1 MAKSA
6 LKNPMNGPL
15 KDLLVVDLTRVLVG
29 PYCTMILSDL
39 GARIIKIEAPEIG
52 DDSRNFGPF
61 VKDYSAYFMSLNRGK
76 ESIALNLKNEND
88 KKIFEK
94 ILAKADILVENF
106 KPGTL
111 EKWGYGWKEVNKKF
125 PKLIYASA
133 SGFGQTGPLKELPA
147 YDMVVQGMG
156 GLMSVTGQPNSEP
169 TRVGTSIGDITA
181 GLFTAIGINAA
192 LYDREKTGKGMYID
206 VSMLDCQIAILE
218 NAIARYLSKNEIPKP
233 MGSRH
238 PSIAPFEAFK
248 TKNSYIIIAA
258 GNDKLFE
265 NLCNA
270 LNLNELVNNDKFKS
284 NSLRSENMDILKKI
298 IEEKLSE
305 NNTEVWVNKFEEL
318 KIPCGPIY
326 NIKEAVENPQ
336 IESRNMIV
344 KAFHKV
350 VGDFK
355 LAGNPI
361 KMSTYKDE
369 KTRGNIPDLDEH
381 REKILKEF
389 T

>member
-1 MAKSA
+1 
-6 LKNPMNGPL
+6 MNGPL
-15 KDLLVVDLTRVLVG
+15 KDLLVLDLTRVLVG

-39 GARIIKIEAPEIG
+39 GARVIKVEAPEIG
-52 DDSRNFGPF
+52 DDSRKFGPF

-76 ESIALNLKNEND
+76 ESIALNLKKEDD

-111 EKWGYGWKEVNKKF
+111 EKWGFGWKELCKKY

-192 LYDREKTGKGMYID
+192 LYDRQKTGKGMYID

-248 TKNSYIIIAA
+248 TKDSYIIIAA

-265 NLCNA
+265 SLCQT
-270 LNLNELVNNDKFKS
+270 LNLNELINSSKFKS
-284 NSLRSENMDILKKI
+284 NSLRSENMDELKKI
-298 IEEKLSE
+298 LEDKLTYKTTNEWVKQFE
-305 NNTEVWVNKFEEL
+305 NL
-318 KIPCGPIY
+318 RIPCGPIY

-336 IESRNMIV
+336 VKARNMIV
-344 KAFHKV
+344 KAYHKV
-350 VGDFK
+350 IGEFK

-361 KMSTYKDE
+361 KMSSYKDE
-369 KTRGNIPDLDEH
+369 NKRGDIPDLDEH
-381 REKILKEF
+381 RNKILKEF
-389 T
+389 S

>member
-1 MAKSA
+1 MD
-6 LKNPMNGPL
+6 GPL
-15 KDLLVVDLTRVLVG
+15 KNLLVVDLTRVLVG

-39 GARIIKIEAPEIG
+39 GARVIKIEAPEIG
-52 DDSRNFGPF
+52 DDSRGFGPF
-61 VKDYSAYFMSLNRGK
+61 IDDYSAYFMSLNRGK
-76 ESIALNLKNEND
+76 ESIALNLKNEDD

-111 EKWGYGWKEVNKKF
+111 DKWGFGWNEVSKKY

-156 GLMSVTGQPNSEP
+156 GLMSVTGHPNSEP

-192 LYDREKTGKGMYID
+192 LYDRQKTGKGTFID

-218 NAIARYLSKNEIPKP
+218 NAIARYLSKNEIPEP

-248 TKNSYIIIAA
+248 TKDSFLIIAA
-258 GNDKLFE
+258 GNDKLFKS
-265 NLCNA
+265 LCEVLEIPNIA
-270 LNLNELVNNDKFKS
+270 NDEMYKT
-284 NSLRSENMDILKKI
+284 NSLRSQNIDKLKLI
-298 IEEKLSE
+298 IEDKLQHKNTDEWIKVME
-305 NNTEVWVNKFEEL
+305 NL
-318 KIPCGPIY
+318 KIPCGPIF
-326 NIKEAVENPQ
+326 NIKQAVENPQ
-336 IESRNMIV
+336 IKERNMIV
-344 KAFHKV
+344 KSFHKKI
-350 VGDFK
+350 GEFK
-355 LAGNPI
+355 SAGNPI

-369 KTRGNIPDLDEH
+369 KTRGDIPDLDEH
-381 REKILKEF
+381 RDKILKEF
-389 T
+389 S

>member
-1 MAKSA
+1 
-6 LKNPMNGPL
+6 MNGPL
-15 KDLLVVDLTRVLVG
+15 KNLLVLDLTRVLVG
-29 PYCTMILSDL
+29 PYCTMMLSDL
-39 GARIIKIEAPEIG
+39 GARVIKVEAPEIG

-61 VKDYSAYFMSLNRGK
+61 IEDYSAYFMSLNRGK
-76 ESIALNLKNEND
+76 ESIALNLKNNDD
-88 KKIFEK
+88 KKIFNK
-94 ILAKADILVENF
+94 ILSKADILVENF

-111 EKWGYGWKEVNKKF
+111 EKWGYGWKDICKQY

-181 GLFTAIGINAA
+181 GLFTTIGINAA
-192 LYDREKTGKGMYID
+192 LYDREKTGKGTFID

-248 TKNSYIIIAA
+248 TKDSHIIIAA

-265 NLCNA
+265 KLCNV
-270 LNLNELVNNDKFKS
+270 LEISEIFNDEKFNNNSSRSKNIDKLKIVI
-284 NSLRSENMDILKKI
+284 EN
-298 IEEKLSE
+298 KLSSKIT
-305 NNTEVWVNKFEEL
+305 TEWVSQMEKER
-318 KIPCGPIY
+318 IPCGPIY

-336 IESRNMIV
+336 VQSRNMIV
-344 KAFHKV
+344 KAYHKV
-350 VGDFK
+350 IGEFK
-355 LAGNPI
+355 IAGNPI
-361 KMSTYKDE
+361 KMSSYKDE
-369 KTRGNIPDLDEH
+369 NTRGDIPDLDEH

-389 T
+389 SN

>member
-1 MAKSA
+1 MD
-6 LKNPMNGPL
+6 GPL
-15 KDLLVVDLTRVLVG
+15 KNLLVVDLTRVLVG

-39 GARIIKIEAPEIG
+39 GARVIKIEAPEIG
-52 DDSRNFGPF
+52 DDSRGFGPF
-61 VKDYSAYFMSLNRGK
+61 IDDYSAYFMSLNRGK
-76 ESIALNLKNEND
+76 ESIALNLKNEDD
-88 KKIFEK
+88 KKVFEK

-111 EKWGYGWKEVNKKF
+111 EKWGFGWNEVSKKY

-156 GLMSVTGQPNSEP
+156 GLMSVTGHPNSEP

-192 LYDREKTGKGMYID
+192 LYDRQKTGKGTFID

-218 NAIARYLSKNEIPKP
+218 NAIARYLSKNEIPEP

-248 TKNSYIIIAA
+248 TKDSFLIIAA
-258 GNDKLFE
+258 GNDKLFKS
-265 NLCNA
+265 LCEVLEIPNIA
-270 LNLNELVNNDKFKS
+270 TDEMYKT
-284 NSLRSENMDILKKI
+284 NSLRSQNIDKLKLI
-298 IEEKLSE
+298 IEDKLQHKNTDEWIKVME
-305 NNTEVWVNKFEEL
+305 NL
-318 KIPCGPIY
+318 KIPCGPIF
-326 NIKEAVENPQ
+326 NIKQAVENPQ
-336 IESRNMIV
+336 IKERNMIV
-344 KAFHKV
+344 KSFHKKI
-350 VGDFK
+350 GEFK
-355 LAGNPI
+355 SAGNPI

-369 KTRGNIPDLDEH
+369 KTRGDIPDLDEH
-381 REKILKEF
+381 RDKILKEF
-389 T
+389 S

>member
-1 MAKSA
+1 
-6 LKNPMNGPL
+6 MNGPL

-39 GARIIKIEAPEIG
+39 GARVVKIEAPEIG
-52 DDSRNFGPF
+52 DDSRKFGPF
-61 VKDYSAYFMSLNRGK
+61 VKDHSAYFMSLNRGK
-76 ESIALNLKNEND
+76 ESIALNLKNNDD

-94 ILAKADILVENF
+94 ILSKADILVENF

-111 EKWGYGWKEVNKKF
+111 EKWGFGWKQVSKKY

-192 LYDREKTGKGMYID
+192 LYDRQKTGKGMYID

-248 TKNSYIIIAA
+248 TKDSYIIIAA

-270 LNLNELVNNDKFKS
+270 LDLKDLILDEKYKS
-284 NSLRSENMDILKKI
+284 NSLRSENMNELKKI
-298 IEEKLSE
+298 LEGKLINKTTNE
-305 NNTEVWVNKFEEL
+305 WVKNLESL
-318 KIPCGPIY
+318 KIPCGPIF

-336 IESRNMIV
+336 VEARNMIV
-344 KAFHKV
+344 KAYHKV
-350 VGDFK
+350 IGDFK

-361 KMSTYKDE
+361 KMSTYEDE
-369 KTRGNIPDLDEH
+369 KTRGDIPDLDEH
-381 REKILKEF
+381 REKIMKEF
-389 T
+389 K

>member
-1 MAKSA
+1 MD
-6 LKNPMNGPL
+6 GPL
-15 KDLLVVDLTRVLVG
+15 KNLLVVDLTRVLVG

-39 GARIIKIEAPEIG
+39 GARVIKIEAPEIG
-52 DDSRNFGPF
+52 DDSRGFGPF
-61 VKDYSAYFMSLNRGK
+61 IDDYSAYFMSLNRGK
-76 ESIALNLKNEND
+76 ESIALNLKNEDD
-88 KKIFEK
+88 KKVFEK

-111 EKWGYGWKEVNKKF
+111 EKWGFGWNEVSKKY

-156 GLMSVTGQPNSEP
+156 GLMSVTGHPNSEP

-192 LYDREKTGKGMYID
+192 LYDRQKTGKGTFID

-218 NAIARYLSKNEIPKP
+218 NAIARYLSKNEIPEP

-248 TKNSYIIIAA
+248 TKDSFLIIAA
-258 GNDKLFE
+258 GNDKLFKS
-265 NLCNA
+265 LCEVLEIPNIA
-270 LNLNELVNNDKFKS
+270 NDEMYKT
-284 NSLRSENMDILKKI
+284 NSLRSQNIDKLKLI
-298 IEEKLSE
+298 IEDKLQHKKTDEWIKVME
-305 NNTEVWVNKFEEL
+305 NL
-318 KIPCGPIY
+318 KIPCGPIF
-326 NIKEAVENPQ
+326 NIKQAVENPQ
-336 IESRNMIV
+336 IKERNMIV
-344 KAFHKV
+344 KSFHKKI
-350 VGDFK
+350 GEFK
-355 LAGNPI
+355 SAGNPI

-369 KTRGNIPDLDEH
+369 KTRGDIPDLDEH
-381 REKILKEF
+381 RDKILKEF
-389 T
+389 S

>member
-1 MAKSA
+1 
-6 LKNPMNGPL
+6 MNGPL
-15 KDLLVVDLTRVLVG
+15 KNLLVVDLTRVLVG

-39 GARIIKIEAPEIG
+39 GARVIKIEAPEIG
-52 DDSRNFGPF
+52 DDSRKFGPF
-61 VKDYSAYFMSLNRGK
+61 IEEYSAYFMSLNRGK
-76 ESIALNLKNEND
+76 ESIALNLKNEED
-88 KKIFEK
+88 KKIFDK
-94 ILAKADILVENF
+94 ILSKADILVENF

-111 EKWGYGWKEVNKKF
+111 EKWGYGWADVSKKY

-192 LYDREKTGKGMYID
+192 LYDRQKTGKGMHID

-218 NAIARYLSKNEIPKP
+218 NAIARYLAKNEIPKP

-248 TKNSYIIIAA
+248 TKDSYIIIAA
-258 GNDKLFE
+258 GNDRLFE
-265 NLCNA
+265 KLC
-270 LNLNELVNNDKFKS
+270 ELLKIPEINKDPKFSNNSTRAQNIDELKMILEKKLLVR
-284 NSLRSENMDILKKI
+284 NTDEWIKDMENK
-298 IEEKLSE
+298 
-305 NNTEVWVNKFEEL
+305 
-318 KIPCGPIY
+318 KIPCGPIF

-336 IESRNMIV
+336 IDARNMIV
-344 KAFHKV
+344 KAFHKKI
-350 VGDFK
+350 GDFK

-361 KMSTYKDE
+361 KMSIYKDE
-369 KTRGNIPDLDEH
+369 KTRGDIPDLDEH

-389 T
+389 I

>member
-1 MAKSA
+1 MD
-6 LKNPMNGPL
+6 GPL
-15 KDLLVVDLTRVLVG
+15 KNLLVVDLTRVLVG

-39 GARIIKIEAPEIG
+39 GARVIKIEAPEIG
-52 DDSRNFGPF
+52 DDSRKFGPF
-61 VKDYSAYFMSLNRGK
+61 IEDYSAYFMSLNRGK
-76 ESIALNLKNEND
+76 ESIALNLKNTDD

-94 ILAKADILVENF
+94 ILSKADILVENF

-111 EKWGYGWKEVNKKF
+111 EKWGYGWKDVNKKY

-156 GLMSVTGQPNSEP
+156 GLMSVTGQPDSEP

-192 LYDREKTGKGMYID
+192 LYDRQKTGKGAFID

-218 NAIARYLSKNEIPKP
+218 NAIARYLSKNEIPEP

-248 TKNSYIIIAA
+248 TKDSYIIIAA
-258 GNDKLFE
+258 GNDKLFAK
-265 NLCNA
+265 LCDV
-270 LNLNELVNNDKFKS
+270 LNIPEITDDSRFNS
-284 NSLRSENMDILKKI
+284 NSLRCENMDQLKEIFEK
-298 IEEKLSE
+298 KLSSKSTDE
-305 NNTEVWVNKFEEL
+305 WIKEMEEL
-318 KIPCGPIY
+318 KIPCGPIF
-326 NIKEAVENPQ
+326 NIKQAVENPQ
-336 IESRNMIV
+336 IKERNMIV
-344 KAFHKV
+344 KSYHKII
-350 VGDFK
+350 GEFK
-355 LAGNPI
+355 SAGNPI

-369 KTRGNIPDLDEH
+369 VTRGDIPDLDEH
-381 REKILKEF
+381 REKLLKEF
-389 T
+389 G

>member
-1 MAKSA
+1 MD
-6 LKNPMNGPL
+6 GPL
-15 KDLLVVDLTRVLVG
+15 KNLLVIDLTRVLVG

-39 GARIIKIEAPEIG
+39 GARVIKIEAPETG
-52 DDSRNFGPF
+52 DDSRKFGPF
-61 VKDYSAYFMSLNRGK
+61 IENYSAYFMSLNRGK
-76 ESIALNLKNEND
+76 ESIALNLKNQDD
-88 KKIFEK
+88 KKIFDK
-94 ILAKADILVENF
+94 ILSKADILVENF

-111 EKWGYGWKEVNKKF
+111 EKWGYGWNEVSRKY

-156 GLMSVTGQPNSEP
+156 GLMSVTGHPNSEP

-192 LYDREKTGKGMYID
+192 LYDRQKTGKGTYID

-218 NAIARYLSKNEIPKP
+218 NAIARYLSKNEIPEP

-248 TKNSYIIIAA
+248 TKDSYIIIAA
-258 GNDKLFE
+258 GNDKLFAK
-265 NLCNA
+265 LCDV
-270 LNLNELVNNDKFKS
+270 LEIPEILNDKKFNT
-284 NSLRSENMDILKKI
+284 NSLRCKNMDSLKEIFEKKLKMKAT
-298 IEEKLSE
+298 EE
-305 NNTEVWVNKFEEL
+305 WINKMQEF

-326 NIKEAVENPQ
+326 NIKQAVENPQ
-336 IESRNMIV
+336 IEKRNMIV
-344 KAFHKV
+344 KSYHKII
-350 VGDFK
+350 GEFK
-355 LAGNPI
+355 SAGNPI
-361 KMSTYKDE
+361 KMSTYKDQNV
-369 KTRGNIPDLDEH
+369 RGDIPDLDEH

-389 T
+389 I

>member
-1 MAKSA
+1 MD
-6 LKNPMNGPL
+6 GPL
-15 KDLLVVDLTRVLVG
+15 KNLLVVDLTRVLVG

-39 GARIIKIEAPEIG
+39 GARVIKIEAPEIG
-52 DDSRNFGPF
+52 DDSRGFGPF
-61 VKDYSAYFMSLNRGK
+61 IDDYSAYFMSLNRGK
-76 ESIALNLKNEND
+76 ESIALNLKNEDD

-111 EKWGYGWKEVNKKF
+111 EKWGFGWNEVSKKY

-156 GLMSVTGQPNSEP
+156 GLMSVTGHPNSEP

-192 LYDREKTGKGMYID
+192 LYDRQKTGKGTFID

-218 NAIARYLSKNEIPKP
+218 NAIARYLSKNEIPEP

-248 TKNSYIIIAA
+248 TKDSFLIIAA
-258 GNDKLFE
+258 GNDKLFKS
-265 NLCNA
+265 LCEVLEIPNIA
-270 LNLNELVNNDKFKS
+270 NDEIYKT
-284 NSLRSENMDILKKI
+284 NSLRSQNIDKLKLI
-298 IEEKLSE
+298 IEDKLQHKNTDEWIKVME
-305 NNTEVWVNKFEEL
+305 NL
-318 KIPCGPIY
+318 KIPCGPIF
-326 NIKEAVENPQ
+326 NIKQAVENPQ
-336 IESRNMIV
+336 IKERNMIV
-344 KAFHKV
+344 KSFHKKI
-350 VGDFK
+350 GEFK
-355 LAGNPI
+355 SAGNPI

-369 KTRGNIPDLDEH
+369 KTRGDIPDLDEH
-381 REKILKEF
+381 RDKILKEF
-389 T
+389 S

>member
-1 MAKSA
+1 MD
-6 LKNPMNGPL
+6 GPL
-15 KDLLVVDLTRVLVG
+15 KNLLVVDLTRVLVG

-39 GARIIKIEAPEIG
+39 GARVIKVEAPEIG
-52 DDSRNFGPF
+52 DDSRKFGPF
-61 VKDYSAYFMSLNRGK
+61 VKNYSAYFMSLNRGK
-76 ESIALNLKNEND
+76 ESIALNLKNDDD
-88 KKIFEK
+88 KKIFNK
-94 ILAKADILVENF
+94 ILSKADILVENF

-111 EKWGYGWKEVNKKF
+111 EKWGYGWKELSKKF

-192 LYDREKTGKGMYID
+192 LYDRQKTGKGMYID

-248 TKNSYIIIAA
+248 TKDSYIIIAA

-265 NLCNA
+265 KLCKI
-270 LNLNELVNNDKFKS
+270 LNIPELFSNVKFGT
-284 NSLRSENMDILKKI
+284 NSERAKNMDELKQIL
-298 IEEKLSE
+298 ENKLSNKSTNE
-305 NNTEVWVNKFEEL
+305 WVNLMQLE
-318 KIPCGPIY
+318 KIPCGPIF

-344 KAFHKV
+344 KAYHKAI
-350 VGDFK
+350 GDFK

-361 KMSTYKDE
+361 KMSSYKDPD
-369 KTRGNIPDLDEH
+369 KRGNIPDLDEH
-381 REKILKEF
+381 REKIIKEF
-389 T
+389 GS

>member
-1 MAKSA
+1 MD
-6 LKNPMNGPL
+6 GPL
-15 KDLLVVDLTRVLVG
+15 KNLLVLDLTRVLVG
-29 PYCTMILSDL
+29 PYCTMMLSDL
-39 GARIIKIEAPEIG
+39 GARVIKVEAPEVG

-61 VKDYSAYFMSLNRGK
+61 VEDYSAYFMSLNRGK
-76 ESIALNLKNEND
+76 ESIALNLKNTDD
-88 KKIFEK
+88 KKIFDK
-94 ILAKADILVENF
+94 ILAKADVLVENF

-111 EKWGYGWKEVNKKF
+111 EKWGYGWKDICKKY

-181 GLFTAIGINAA
+181 GLFTTIGINAA
-192 LYDREKTGKGMYID
+192 LYDREKTGKGTFID

-248 TKNSYIIIAA
+248 TKDSHIIIAA

-265 NLCNA
+265 KLCNV
-270 LNLNELVNNDKFKS
+270 LEISEISNNEKFRT
-284 NSLRSENMDILKKI
+284 NSLRSKNINELKKI
-298 IEEKLSE
+298 IEDKLSSKI
-305 NNTEVWVNKFEEL
+305 TTDWVSYMEKER
-318 KIPCGPIY
+318 IPCGPIY

-336 IESRNMIV
+336 VQSRNMIV
-344 KAFHKV
+344 KAYHKV
-350 VGDFK
+350 IGDFK

-361 KMSTYKDE
+361 KMSSYKD
-369 KTRGNIPDLDEH
+369 KTTRGDIPDLDEH

-389 T
+389 C

>member
-1 MAKSA
+1 MD
-6 LKNPMNGPL
+6 GPL
-15 KDLLVVDLTRVLVG
+15 KNLLVVDLTRVLVG

-39 GARIIKIEAPEIG
+39 GARVIKVEAPEIG
-52 DDSRNFGPF
+52 DDSRKFGPF
-61 VKDYSAYFMSLNRGK
+61 VEDYSAYFMSLNRGK
-76 ESIALNLKNEND
+76 ESIALNLKNSDD
-88 KKIFEK
+88 KKIFDK
-94 ILAKADILVENF
+94 ILSKADILVENF

-111 EKWGYGWKEVNKKF
+111 KKWGYGWKEVSKKF

-181 GLFTAIGINAA
+181 GLFTTIGINAA
-192 LYDREKTGKGMYID
+192 LYDRQKTGKGMYID

-248 TKNSYIIIAA
+248 TKDSYIIIAA

-265 NLCNA
+265 KLCDA
-270 LNLNELVNNDKFKS
+270 LDLKELLSEEKYKT
-284 NSLRSENMDILKKI
+284 NSLRSENMDSLKKLL
-298 IEEKLSE
+298 EDKLFNKTTRE
-305 NNTEVWVNKFEEL
+305 WVKTLEVL
-318 KIPCGPIY
+318 KIPCGPIF

-336 IESRNMIV
+336 VEARNMIV
-344 KAFHKV
+344 KAYHKV
-350 VGDFK
+350 IGDFK

-361 KMSTYKDE
+361 KMSAYKDE
-369 KTRGNIPDLDEH
+369 KIRGDIPDLNEH

-389 T
+389 N

>member
-1 MAKSA
+1 
-6 LKNPMNGPL
+6 MNGPL

-39 GARIIKIEAPEIG
+39 GARVIKIEAPETG
-52 DDSRNFGPF
+52 DDSRKFGPF
-61 VKDYSAYFMSLNRGK
+61 IKDYSAYFMSLNRGK
-76 ESIALNLKNEND
+76 ESIALNLKNEDD

-94 ILAKADILVENF
+94 ILSKADILVENF

-111 EKWGYGWKEVNKKF
+111 EKWGFGWKQVSKKY

-192 LYDREKTGKGMYID
+192 LYDRVKTGKGMYID

-248 TKNSYIIIAA
+248 TNDSYIIIAA

-265 NLCNA
+265 NLCIA
-270 LNLNELVNNDKFKS
+270 LELDNLIRDERFKS
-284 NSLRSENMDILKKI
+284 NLSRSENMDNLKKI
-298 IEEKLSE
+298 LEEKLVKDTT
-305 NNTEVWVNKFEEL
+305 NNWVKKLEKL
-318 KIPCGPIY
+318 KIPCGPIF

-336 IESRNMIV
+336 VQARNMIV
-344 KAFHKV
+344 KAYHKV
-350 VGDFK
+350 IGDFK

-361 KMSTYKDE
+361 KMSAYKDE
-369 KTRGNIPDLDEH
+369 SIRGNIPDLDEH
-381 REKILKEF
+381 REKILKEIS
-389 T
+389 

>member
-1 MAKSA
+1 
-6 LKNPMNGPL
+6 MNGPL
-15 KDLLVVDLTRVLVG
+15 KDLLVLDLTRVLVG
-29 PYCTMILSDL
+29 PYCTMMLSDL
-39 GARIIKIEAPEIG
+39 GARVIKVEAPEIG
-52 DDSRNFGPF
+52 DDSRKFGPF
-61 VKDYSAYFMSLNRGK
+61 VDDYSAYFMSLNRGK
-76 ESIALNLKNEND
+76 ESIALNLKNTDD
-88 KKIFEK
+88 KKIFDM

-111 EKWGYGWKEVNKKF
+111 EKWGYGWKDVCKKY

-133 SGFGQTGPLKELPA
+133 SGFGQTGPLRELPA

-156 GLMSVTGQPNSEP
+156 GLMSVTGHPDSEP

-181 GLFTAIGINAA
+181 GLFTTIGINAA
-192 LYDREKTGKGMYID
+192 LYDRQKTGKGMFID

-248 TKNSYIIIAA
+248 TKDSYIIIAA

-265 NLCNA
+265 KLCNI
-270 LNLNELVNNDKFKS
+270 LEISQIFNDDRFNS
-284 NSLRSENMDILKKI
+284 NSLRSKNMEELKI
-298 IEEKLSE
+298 ILENKLSSKTTSE
-305 NNTEVWVNKFEEL
+305 WVSQMEKG

-336 IESRNMIV
+336 VKSRNMIV
-344 KAFHKV
+344 KAHHKII
-350 VGDFK
+350 GDFK

-361 KMSTYKDE
+361 KMSNYKDE
-369 KTRGNIPDLDEH
+369 TTRGDIPDLDEH

-389 T
+389 S

>member
-1 MAKSA
+1 MD
-6 LKNPMNGPL
+6 GPL
-15 KDLLVVDLTRVLVG
+15 KNLLVIDLTRVLVG

-39 GARIIKIEAPEIG
+39 GARVIKVEAPVVG
-52 DDSRNFGPF
+52 DDSRKFGPF
-61 VKDYSAYFMSLNRGK
+61 IDDYSAYFMSLNRGK
-76 ESIALNLKNEND
+76 ESIALNLKNSED
-88 KKIFEK
+88 KKIFDK
-94 ILAKADILVENF
+94 ILSKADILVENF

-111 EKWGYGWKEVNKKF
+111 EKWGFGWKEVNKKY

-133 SGFGQTGPLKELPA
+133 SGFGQTGPQRELPA

-156 GLMSVTGQPNSEP
+156 GLMSVTGHPNSEP

-181 GLFTAIGINAA
+181 ALFTTIGINAA
-192 LYDREKTGKGMYID
+192 LYDRQKTGKGTFVD

-248 TKNSYIIIAA
+248 TKDSYIIIAA

-265 NLCNA
+265 KLCNLLK
-270 LNLNELVNNDKFKS
+270 LNDAHKNPKFIT
-284 NSLRSENMDILKKI
+284 NSSRSQNIDELKKI
-298 IEEKLSE
+298 IEDKLFEK
-305 NNTEVWVNKFEEL
+305 NTNLWVQEMEKE
-318 KIPCGPIY
+318 KIPCGPIF

-344 KAFHKV
+344 KAHHKV
-350 VGDFK
+350 IGEFK

-361 KMSTYKDE
+361 KLSTYKDE
-369 KTRGNIPDLDEH
+369 KTRGDIPDLDEH
-381 REKILKEF
+381 RAKIIKEF
-389 T
+389 VN